1 MKSLSDSVLKQQ
13 FPTAPL
19 KFCIS
24 LIRHYPGF
32 AKKRKPMKTSFLLFF
47 LITSFIYTNQDFPDT
62 MKPKQIAKN
71 QLDVEA
77 TKKAGVTQKPIKFN
91 FCLYKIL
98 VFTDSLIR
106 EGL

>member
-1 MKSLSDSVLKQQ
+1 
-13 FPTAPL
+13 
-19 KFCIS
+19 
-24 LIRHYPGF
+24 
-32 AKKRKPMKTSFLLFF
+32 
-47 LITSFIYTNQDFPDT
+47 

-77 TKKAGVTQKPIKFN
+77 TKKAGVTQKPTKFN

-98 VFTDSLIR
+98 VFTDSLIG